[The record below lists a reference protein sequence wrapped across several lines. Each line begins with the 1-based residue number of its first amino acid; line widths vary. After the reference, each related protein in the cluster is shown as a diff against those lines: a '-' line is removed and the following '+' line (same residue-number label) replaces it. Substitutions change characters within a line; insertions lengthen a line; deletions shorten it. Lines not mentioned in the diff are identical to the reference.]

1 VTRPGRASR
10 GLAALY
16 GTDPSAAVRR
26 VVCEAGIGLTA
37 VQIKRTL
44 RAAGV
49 ADLDRSTWDRLQRR
63 LRVDQNIAIEPG
75 FRYRWVTE
83 PDPLTATEAFDR
95 IVRAA
100 GKRVSPAV
108 VDVARK
114 ALAEAGPGKRQQRQ
128 AMLDGVRALAELAS
142 EVEEL
147 ATSQA
152 STRAMVHR
160 VRNRVK
166 LAGLEPIERA
176 GESARFDG
184 RRHQSIGP
192 PIENGTPVLV
202 VRPGYTWSSPTDEVL
217 VMRAG
222 VQE

>member
-1 VTRPGRASR
+1 
-10 GLAALY
+10 
-16 GTDPSAAVRR
+16 
-26 VVCEAGIGLTA
+26 LTA

-49 ADLDRSTWDRLQRR
+49 VDLDRSTWDRLQRR
-63 LRVDQNIAIEPG
+63 LRVDVNIAIEPG
-75 FRYRWVTE
+75 FRYRWIAE
-83 PDPLTATEAFDR
+83 PQPLTATEAFDR

-100 GKRVSPAV
+100 GKRVSPAMV
-108 VDVARK
+108 AVARA
-114 ALAEAGPGKRQQRQ
+114 ALDGSAPDSRTRQRQ

-160 VRNRVK
+160 VRSRVK

-192 PIENGTPVLV
+192 PIENGAPVLV
-202 VRPGYTWSSPTDEVL
+202 VRPGYTWSSPTDEIL